1 LTKLTEEFILI
12 PIMNRINPI
21 FLSIVLAVCWLI
33 PFPAL
38 AEKRMENDLN
48 KDGIIDQVVIY
59 DGSGAILRVEM
70 DENQDGFFEKQQS
83 YENGALVRIERDTN
97 NNQKWDSIDFF
108 ENEKRTRQ
116 ERYDPEGNL
125 TQVSFF
131 NEKQQLT
138 RIKRDTAGDRRFDTI
153 FYFENGNLTS
163 STKDMTANGVV
174 NAWTTYAN
182 ELPVKQKIDDNE
194 NGTMDRILFFD
205 GKGQLEKMFTDP
217 FGKDRYK
224 TIIHFKSGEIHT
236 RHQDMNEDG
245 LDDDVTWFEN
255 GLPVKRNHDSN
266 HDGRFDITTRFVN
279 GVVRAQE
286 KDTDFDG
293 NPDFFA
299 DFDLKGRVSKTRE
312 DTAHNGHIDRIR
324 YFRSGTLYKIDQDTN
339 GDRFFD
345 TVSLMEND
353 RMVKR
358 MIDKN
363 QNGTPDVVI
372 HFNAKEQKD
381 RLISD
386 TDFDGQPD
394 TWQYYTQDTLSRVE
408 KDENS
413 DGRVDVK
420 VFYQNGKKS
429 SLIRDTNSN
438 GHFDTT
444 QVYDDPEWT
453 LIVLQ
458 DINNDAT
465 ANIRSFYRD
474 ETLRRK
480 EMDETLDGFID
491 VVETYDENGELET
504 LEERRHGKPWLI
516 WYYEPGEILV
526 RGEED
531 KNQDGHV
538 EIWYLYENGRLT
550 TVKED
555 TTLDGNPDLWETY
568 DKTRAI
574 VKRERDLDFDG
585 IPDFVEMIEQA
596 ETDS

>member
-1 LTKLTEEFILI
+1 LTKKTKKYILLS
-12 PIMNRINPI
+12 IMNQNNPI
-21 FLSIVLAVCWLI
+21 FLFIIMAICWWI

-38 AEKRMENDLN
+38 AEKRVENDLN

-59 DGSGAILRVEM
+59 DGAGTILRVKM
-70 DENQDGFFEKQQS
+70 DENQDGFFEKRQI
-83 YENGALVRIERDTN
+83 YENGALVRIEQDTN
-97 NNQKWDSIDFF
+97 NNRNWDCIDHF
-108 ENEKRTRQ
+108 ENEKRSRQ
-116 ERYDPEGNL
+116 ERFDPEGNL
-125 TQVSFF
+125 TQISFF
-131 NEKQQLT
+131 DGKQQIT
-138 RIKRDTAGDRRFDTI
+138 RIKRDTTGDRRFDTI
-153 FYFENGNLTS
+153 FHFENGSLVT
-163 STKDMTANGVV
+163 STKDMTANGIV
-174 NAWTTYAN
+174 NAWTTYIN

-194 NGTMDRILFFD
+194 NGIMDRLLFFD
-205 GKGQLEKMFTDP
+205 EKGQLEKMLTDP
-217 FGKDRYK
+217 IGNDRYK
-224 TIIHFKSGEIHT
+224 TVVHFKNGEIHT
-236 RHQDMNEDG
+236 RYQDMNEDG
-245 LDDDVTWFEN
+245 KDDDITWFEN
-255 GLPVKRNHDSN
+255 GLPVKREQDTS
-266 HDGRFDITTRFVN
+266 HDGRFDIFTRFLN
-279 GVVRAQE
+279 GVVHTQE
-286 KDTDFDG
+286 KDIDFDG

-299 DFDLKGRVSKTRE
+299 DFDKNGRVMQIRE
-312 DTAHNGHIDRIR
+312 DTSHNGRIDLVR
-324 YFRSGTLYKIDQDTN
+324 YFQSGSLYKIEQDTN

-372 HFNAKEQKD
+372 HFNAKEQKE

-386 TDFDGQPD
+386 TDFDGRPD
-394 TWQYYTQDTLSRVE
+394 TWQYYTQNTLSRVE
-408 KDENS
+408 KDENK

-458 DINNDAT
+458 DVNNDNT
-465 ANIRSFYRD
+465 ADIRSFYRD
-474 ETLRRK
+474 ENLRRK

-491 VVETYDENGELET
+491 VVETYDQNGELET
-504 LEERRHGKPWLI
+504 LEERRQGKPWMT
-516 WYYEPGEILV
+516 WFYEPGEILV

-538 EIWYLYENGRLT
+538 QIWYLYENGRLR

-568 DKTRAI
+568 DDTQAI
-574 VKRERDLDFDG
+574 VKRERDLDYDG

>member
-1 LTKLTEEFILI
+1 
-12 PIMNRINPI
+12 MNRNNPI
-21 FLSIVLAVCWLI
+21 FLFIILAACWLI

-38 AEKRMENDLN
+38 AEKRVENDLN
-48 KDGIIDQVVIY
+48 KDGIIDQLVIY
-59 DGSGAILRVEM
+59 DRSGTIMRIEM
-70 DENQDGFFEKQQS
+70 DENQDGFFEKRQI
-83 YENGALVRIERDTN
+83 YKNGALVRIERDTN

-108 ENEKRTRQ
+108 ENEKRTHQ

-125 TQVSFF
+125 TQISFF
-131 NEKQQLT
+131 DGKQQIT
-138 RIKRDTAGDRRFDTI
+138 RIKRDTTGDRQFDTI
-153 FYFENGNLTS
+153 FHFENGSLVS

-174 NAWTTYAN
+174 NAWTTYVN
-182 ELPVKQKIDDNE
+182 ELPVTQKIDDNE

-205 GKGQLEKMFTDP
+205 GKGRLEKMFTDP

-224 TIIHFKSGEIHT
+224 TVIHFKSGEIHT
-236 RHQDMNEDG
+236 RHQDMNQDG
-245 LDDDVTWFEN
+245 KDDDITWFEN
-255 GLPVKRNHDSN
+255 GLPVKREQDNN
-266 HDGRFDITTRFVN
+266 FDGRFDIITRFAN
-279 GVVRAQE
+279 GVVRTQE
-286 KDTDFDG
+286 KDTNYDG
-293 NPDFFA
+293 TPDFFA
-299 DFDLKGRVSKTRE
+299 DFDEKGQIAQARE
-312 DTAHNGHIDRIR
+312 DTTHNGHIDRIR
-324 YFRSGTLYKIDQDTN
+324 HFRSGTLYKIELDTT
-339 GDRFFD
+339 GDLFFD

-363 QNGTPDVVI
+363 RNGTPDVVI
-372 HFNAKEQKD
+372 HFNEKEQQE

-386 TDFDGQPD
+386 TDFDGRPD
-394 TWQYYTQDTLSRVE
+394 TWQYYADGMLSRVE
-408 KDENS
+408 KDES
-413 DGRVDVK
+413 GDGRVDVK
-420 VFYQNGKKS
+420 VFYQNGRKS
-429 SLIRDTNSN
+429 SLIRDTNGN
-438 GHFDTT
+438 GHFDIT

-458 DINNDAT
+458 DVNNDDT
-465 ANIRSFYRD
+465 ADIRSFFRD

-480 EMDETLDGFID
+480 EIDESLDGFID

-504 LEERRHGKPWLI
+504 LEERRQGKTWLT
-516 WYYEPGEILV
+516 WYYEPGEILL

-538 EIWYLYENGRLT
+538 QIWYLYENGRLT

-568 DKTRAI
+568 DETQAI

-585 IPDFVEMIEQA
+585 IPDFVELIEQA